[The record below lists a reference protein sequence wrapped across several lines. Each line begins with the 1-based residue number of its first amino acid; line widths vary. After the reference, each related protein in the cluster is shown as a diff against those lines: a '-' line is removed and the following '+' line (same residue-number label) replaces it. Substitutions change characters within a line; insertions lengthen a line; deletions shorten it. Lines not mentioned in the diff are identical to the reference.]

1 MSLFLLFARASLKQR
16 HLAEASIPHY
26 PRSLDPRKSSNCTHS
41 NHQESFAIQHIIIKS
56 TNRQSIK
63 RKNINM
69 IDQHDTNNVPTMI
82 KVSKPTND
90 NNRISELT
98 DGAGICKVELIRS
111 LLEQIKTKDEQLSS
125 KDERIANLEDNI
137 TSLEEKIV
145 NMSLELASS
154 KALQDE
160 NWLMMQYKL
169 QEAERSLQQQQ
180 VSLPSSRS
188 NSLSRSWNGVLE
200 GLGKEQHQQQDQ
212 QESTVSSCRYRAPI
226 DATKRRHLARENSLM
241 ASMPNLGSILGLN
254 RRQSDSPSGNTSST
268 ESSNSSNSSSSIL
281 DQQPSQSIGI
291 SKSIIERVRR
301 RSSLLSHVEW
311 PEN

>member
-1 MSLFLLFARASLKQR
+1 MLKPLFLII
-16 HLAEASIPHY
+16 LAHSTQGKALTYALEP
-26 PRSLDPRKSSNCTHS
+26 PR
-41 NHQESFAIQHIIIKS
+41 ESFAIQHIIIKS

-69 IDQHDTNNVPTMI
+69 IDQHDTDNVPTMI
-82 KVSKPTND
+82 KVSKPTSE
-90 NNRISELT
+90 NNRLSELT

-137 TSLEEKIV
+137 TSLEKKIV

-169 QEAERSLQQQQ
+169 QEAERSSGLQH
-180 VSLPSSRS
+180 VSPPSTRS

-200 GLGKEQHQQQDQ
+200 GLGQERQEQHQKQDDQ
-212 QESTVSSCRYRAPI
+212 GSTVSSCRYRAPK
-226 DATKRRHLARENSLM
+226 DATNRTRRHLARENSLM
-241 ASMPNLGSILGLN
+241 ASMPHLGSFLGLN
-254 RRQSDSPSGNTSST
+254 SRRQSDSPSGNTSST

>member
-1 MSLFLLFARASLKQR
+1 
-16 HLAEASIPHY
+16 
-26 PRSLDPRKSSNCTHS
+26 
-41 NHQESFAIQHIIIKS
+41 
-56 TNRQSIK
+56 
-63 RKNINM
+63 M
-69 IDQHDTNNVPTMI
+69 IDQHDTDNVPTMI
-82 KVSKPTND
+82 KVSKPTNE

-137 TSLEEKIV
+137 TSLEKKIV

-154 KALQDE
+154 KAFEDE
-160 NWLMMQYKL
+160 KWLMMQYKL
-169 QEAERSLQQQQ
+169 QEAERSSGQQQ
-180 VSLPSSRS
+180 VSPPSSRS

-200 GLGKEQHQQQDQ
+200 GLGQEQHQQQDK
-212 QESTVSSCRYRAPI
+212 QESTVSSCRYRAPK

-281 DQQPSQSIGI
+281 DQQPYQSRGI
-291 SKSIIERVRR
+291 STSIIERVRR